1 MEEEKQENDNP
12 NDLVAGGGDGTDGH
26 SLGAARHVDVLRD
39 QRPQD
44 QPLLS
49 TKLPL
54 FKVQPPKVGAKM
66 RF

>member
-26 SLGAARHVDVLRD
+26 SLGAAGNVNVLRD
-39 QRPQD
+39 QRAQD
-44 QPLLS
+44 QPLLP
-49 TKLPL
+49 TKLPI

-66 RF
+66 CF

>member
-26 SLGAARHVDVLRD
+26 SLGAAGYVNVLRD
-39 QRPQD
+39 QRAQD
-44 QPLLS
+44 QPLFP

-54 FKVQPPKVGAKM
+54 LPLQPPKVELRK
-66 RF
+66 

>member
-26 SLGAARHVDVLRD
+26 SLGAARHVGVLRD
-39 QRPQD
+39 QRAQD